1 MLKNDK
7 FIWILKA
14 TGFNRGNGIHV
25 FKNIEELET
34 ILNKYYDQ
42 CQVKNGNLRT
52 TSFVIQKYIEQP
64 LLIDSF
70 KFDIRIFVLLDQ
82 DMNVYMYREG
92 YLRKSS
98 EKFDLDNIGNEY
110 IHLTNNAIQKNC
122 SIYDSESHIIG
133 WNGLVRLLG
142 SEKVRIIV
150 GSIKNIV
157 SKTMES
163 VKK

>member
-1 MLKNDK
+1 M
-7 FIWILKA
+7 KA

-25 FKNIEELET
+25 FKNIEQLET

-42 CQVKNGNLRT
+42 CQNKNTNTNLKT
-52 TSFVIQKYIEQP
+52 NSFVIQKYIEQP
-64 LLIDSF
+64 LLIDGY
-70 KFDIRIFVLLDQ
+70 KFDIRVFVLLDQ
-82 DMNVYMYREG
+82 NMNVYMYRQG

-122 SIYDSESHIIG
+122 DVYDSDSHIVG
-133 WNGLVRLLG
+133 WNRLQELLG
-142 SEKVRIIV
+142 TEKLEMIME
-150 GSIKNIV
+150 SIRNIV
-157 SKTMES
+157 CKTMES